1 MMAKRHVNEASMLKF
16 ARIVLKNRLVLNV
29 SLINDT
35 LFVEEHDFN
44 PWG

>member
-1 MMAKRHVNEASMLKF
+1 MTLIYHGSEGSILIL

-29 SLINDT
+29 SLINHT